1 MEPSKKILFIG
12 NVNSFLISN
21 LAKELKK
28 NNPKLHIDI
37 LSEAKNIEPNSIF
50 DNVYFV
56 DETNYWARKKFI
68 KVLYYAWKYKQIL
81 HSIPVKYDYIHLLY
95 ISTIFRLIWKKLQ
108 SKGDK
113 IVLTVFGSDFY
124 KAGKTMRKMLRK
136 MTDEADLISGTNPV
150 TLADFSNYYSVPTE
164 KRLLCRF
171 GLTILDEIDAVS
183 EEEVKIFR
191 ASNNVNDT
199 TKIIACGYNTSTNQ
213 NIEKIIEQLVSVKEQ
228 LSDVVLFFQ
237 FPIHDNDYTL
247 KLEEQIQQSNFKH
260 VIFKK
265 RFTDKELAIYRK
277 AVDICIQVQNT
288 DQFSGAMQE
297 HLYAGS
303 IVITGKWLPYKVLD
317 EKNTDY
323 IRIETLDE
331 LGASVIQNMNK
342 TVDTEQNKQVIA
354 SFSKWE
360 KTILDWNAIYL
371 K

>member
-1 MEPSKKILFIG
+1 MERSKKILLIG
-12 NVNSFLISN
+12 NVNSFLILN
-21 LAKELKK
+21 LAKQLKK
-28 NNPKLHIDI
+28 ENPSLQIDI

-50 DNVYFV
+50 GNVYFV

-81 HSIPVKYDYIHLLY
+81 RSIPVKYDYIHLLY

-108 SKGDK
+108 RKGDK

-124 KAGKTMRKMLRK
+124 KAGSTMRKMMRK
-136 MTDEADLISGTNPV
+136 MANEADLISGTNPV
-150 TLADFSNYYSVPTE
+150 TLSDFSDYYAVPDE

-171 GLTILDEIDAVS
+171 GLSILDEIDSVT
-183 EEEVKIFR
+183 ENEVKSFR
-191 ASNNVNDT
+191 LANNVADS

-228 LSDVVLFFQ
+228 LSEVVLFFQ
-237 FPIHDNDYTL
+237 FPVHDNEYTL
-247 KLEEQIQQSNFKH
+247 KLEQQIQQSKFKH

-265 RFTDKELAIYRK
+265 RFSDKELAIYRK

-303 IVITGKWLPYKVLD
+303 VVITGKWLPYGVLD

-323 IRIETLDE
+323 IRIETLDK
-331 LGASVIQNMNK
+331 LGESVIQNIHKSVNTELNK
-342 TVDTEQNKQVIA
+342 NVIS

-360 KTILDWNAIYL
+360 KTILDWNAIYQ